1 MLFKITGSIIVL
13 LSCSFIG
20 VVLSRDCIRRP
31 AQLRELQGILQMFEN
46 QISYLCDVIAE
57 AFEKISRVGGTQTC
71 IFFTRTVE
79 ILKEEKTI
87 SAAEAWERAVAQCIR
102 RTALNREDQEILS
115 SFGRLLGSTDIDG
128 QIGNIRLTI
137 GQLKLQE
144 EKAEESREKNESMY
158 RSLGILGGLAVVTLL
173 L

>member
-13 LSCSFIG
+13 LSSSFIG
-20 VVLSRDCIRRP
+20 MILSRDCIRRP
-31 AQLRELQGILQMFEN
+31 AQLRELQGILQMLEN
-46 QISYLCDVIAE
+46 QISYLCDVIVE
-57 AFEKISRVGGTQTC
+57 AFEKISRAGGAQTS

-87 SAAEAWERAVAQCIR
+87 TAAEAWERAVTQCIH
-102 RTALNREDQEILS
+102 RTALNKEDQEILS
-115 SFGRLLGSTDIDG
+115 SFGRLLGSTDIEG

-144 EKAEESREKNESMY
+144 KKAEDSRKKNESMY

>member
-20 VVLSRDCIRRP
+20 VILSRDCIRRP
-31 AQLRELQGILQMFEN
+31 AQLRELQGILQMLEN
-46 QISYLCDVIAE
+46 QISYLCDVITD
-57 AFEKISRVGGTQTC
+57 AFEKICRAGGTQTC

-79 ILKEEKTI
+79 ILKEEKTVT
-87 SAAEAWERAVAQCIR
+87 AAEAWERAVTQCIQ
-102 RTALNREDQEILS
+102 RTALNKEDQVILS
-115 SFGRLLGSTDIDG
+115 SFGRLLGSTDIEG

-137 GQLKLQE
+137 GQLKIQE
-144 EKAEESREKNESMY
+144 IKAEESRKKNGGMY